1 MNELATIT
9 CISCKG
15 KGYIEVEAIN
25 VGRTQYKQ
33 GHLICK
39 IEPKDK
45 WEKMSCYC
53 VEGKK

>member
-39 IEPKDK
+39 LEPKDN